1 LQTPFKCVF
10 SSIIS
15 MNVNKQQHSSV
26 FFSLVIGLMLMVCL
40 VFLSPVSIEAQI
52 TDSSTITNTS
62 DTEQQ
67 QEEEE
72 EEENNKAI
80 IIAFTNASNDR
91 NYTAIEQYVA
101 ENIIEHRPGVMSGR
115 TSTIQFLQS
124 LSNAFPDFH
133 INIDHIVAEDD
144 KVVVF
149 TTTNGTHQ
157 GEFIFAPGV
166 PSTGKPVSFKTA
178 DMYRISNGQ
187 IVEHWDIIEILN
199 MMIQIDAPSFSQP
212 VPTLPDSPTNSTM
225 NNVKGSSNNAEEQQ
239 TSELRCINPGDF
251 PCCIEPLTEPPD
263 PRCLEKSER

>member
-1 LQTPFKCVF
+1 LQTPFKCLF

-15 MNVNKQQHSSV
+15 MNINKQHSSV
-26 FFSLVIGLMLMVCL
+26 FFSLVIGLMLMVSL
-40 VFLSPVSIEAQI
+40 VFLSPVSIEAQL
-52 TDSSTITNTS
+52 TDSSTITNAS

-67 QEEEE
+67 QEE

-115 TSTIQFLQS
+115 NSTIEFLQS
-124 LSNAFPDFH
+124 LSNAFPDFYTS
-133 INIDHIVAEDD
+133 IDHIVAEDD

-157 GEFIFAPGV
+157 GEFILAPGV

-187 IVEHWDIIEILN
+187 IVEHWDVIEILN
-199 MMIQIDAPSFSQP
+199 MTIQIDAPSFSQP
-212 VPTLPDSPTNSTM
+212 VPTLPDSPTNATM
-225 NNVKGSSNNAEEQQ
+225 NNVEGFSNTTEEEQ
-239 TSELRCINPGDF
+239 TSELRCINPGDW
-251 PCCIEPLTEPPD
+251 PCCIDPLTEPPD
-263 PRCLEKSER
+263 PRCLEKRK